1 MKLLD
6 ADELVARVFA
16 KTGLKIDAD
25 DPAIHDM
32 LIQQAVMAA
41 VLENFQQQQAEQNRQ
56 TTENFQVAFAE
67 TAAPVIA
74 ATEQL
79 ERQKKYLL
87 AEIMQANAADL
98 NQIENKLLGIVGQ
111 KMQKKVGQEQQ
122 AFLDSLKML
131 LLNFAVAWL
140 IVWVLVQIALVWW
153 FGH

>member
-32 LIQQAVMAA
+32 LIQQAAMAA
-41 VLENFQQQQAEQNRQ
+41 VLDNFQQQQAEQNRQ
-56 TTENFQVAFAE
+56 AAADFQTVFAE
-67 TAAPVIA
+67 TSAPVIA
-74 ATEQL
+74 AVEQL
-79 ERQKKYLL
+79 EQQKKYLL
-87 AEIMQANAADL
+87 AEVMQANAADL
-98 NQIENKLLGIVGQ
+98 NQVENKLLGTIGHN
-111 KMQKKVGQEQQ
+111 MQKKVEQQQQ

-131 LLNFAVAWL
+131 LLKAAAAWL
-140 IVWVLVQIALVWW
+140 IVWVLAQTALVWW

>member
-98 NQIENKLLGIVGQ
+98 NQIENKLLGIVGHN
-111 KMQKKVGQEQQ
+111 MQKKVGQEQQ

-131 LLNFAVAWL
+131 LLKAAVAWL